1 MKLVIYVMHI
11 KLKNNKFLFGK
22 YKVKCAL
29 GKRGIIKKKLEGDN
43 ATPRGSFDIKN
54 LYYRKD
60 RIRHIKTKLKKII
73 IKKNMGWC
81 DDPGSQDYNKLI
93 TFPFKYGAEKLY
105 IKKNIYDLII
115 VLNYNMRP
123 TIKKK
128 GSAIFLH
135 LSTKNYTP
143 TKGCVAISKK
153 NMIQLL
159 KKMNKK
165 NKITIF

>member
-1 MKLVIYVMHI
+1 MHI

-54 LYYRKD
+54 QYYRKD
-60 RIRHIKTKLKKII
+60 RIKHIKNKLKKII
-73 IKKNMGWC
+73 IKKNC
-81 DDPGSQDYNKLI
+81 
-93 TFPFKYGAEKLY
+93 
-105 IKKNIYDLII
+105 YDLII